1 MEYKN
6 QLIVTGEINDVGGN
20 IRTNAKKSRRFGIE
34 ISNSTNTGTFR
45 VNSSIT
51 LSKNYVFDFDEIMYD
66 YGPEFDKFKTIR
78 NNYTKTHLAF
88 SPGIITNNVIEWKT
102 NKYLN
107 ISLKSKYI
115 GKQYLDNTSNINR
128 IIKSYFI
135 NDLEFES
142 RLTHKLFKN
151 VLFKFQINNIFDRLY
166 TSNGYT
172 FGYFAGQEY
181 EVRENYLYPQ
191 AGRNFM
197 LSINVKI

>member
-1 MEYKN
+1 M
-6 QLIVTGEINDVGGN
+6 
-20 IRTNAKKSRRFGIE
+20 
-34 ISNSTNTGTFR
+34 
-45 VNSSIT
+45 
-51 LSKNYVFDFDEIMYD
+51 NY
-66 YGPEFDKFKTIR
+66 
-78 NNYTKTHLAF
+78 
-88 SPGIITNNVIEWKT
+88 
-102 NKYLN
+102 
-107 ISLKSKYI
+107 
-115 GKQYLDNTSNINR
+115 NINR

-142 RLTHKLFKN
+142 RLTRKLFKN
-151 VLFKFQINNIFDRLY
+151 ILFKFQINNIFDRLY